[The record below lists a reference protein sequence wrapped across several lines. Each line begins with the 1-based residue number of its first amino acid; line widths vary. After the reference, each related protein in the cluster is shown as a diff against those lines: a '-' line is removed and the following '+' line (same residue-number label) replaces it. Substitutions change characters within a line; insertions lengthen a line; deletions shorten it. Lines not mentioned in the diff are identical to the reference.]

1 LSLLLVIGASLFVR
15 SLDQLRN
22 IEAGFR
28 TERTL
33 IVNVDPG
40 RNGYKGQR
48 ERTFY
53 QQLLA
58 DVQKMP
64 GVRSASLARITPLG
78 GSRWNNDVT
87 AEGYPYKAPKKSV
100 D

>member
-1 LSLLLVIGASLFVR
+1 VR

-33 IVNVDPG
+33 LVNFDPG

-53 QQLLA
+53 QRLLG
-58 DVQKMP
+58 DVQKLP
-64 GVRSASLARITPLG
+64 GRENLAGVRNLKIAVEPV
-78 GSRWNNDVT
+78 RW
-87 AEGYPYKAPKKSV
+87 E
-100 D
+100 